1 MKQLIEKARY
11 FLFAVTAYCLTMAL
25 PLRSSGQSTEI
36 QQLILNAEKLSQFKN
51 ILRDMKAGYDIIS
64 NGYNAIRNIAEG
76 NFFLHTVFIDGL
88 MLVSPEVKKYGRIA
102 GIISLQGR
110 INSEYRSAL
119 SRFRSS
125 AIFKPRELE
134 YMANV
139 YGRLLNQSKDNLE
152 DLLLVITSSQLR
164 MSDEERLAQI
174 DRIYD
179 DIQDKLLFLRKFNE
193 SGNVLLMQRK
203 REINDI
209 KGISQ
214 FFNGKN
220 P

>member
-1 MKQLIEKARY
+1 
-11 FLFAVTAYCLTMAL
+11 
-25 PLRSSGQSTEI
+25 
-36 QQLILNAEKLSQFKN
+36 
-51 ILRDMKAGYDIIS
+51 
-64 NGYNAIRNIAEG
+64 
-76 NFFLHTVFIDGL
+76 
-88 MLVSPEVKKYGRIA
+88 
-102 GIISLQGR
+102 
-110 INSEYRSAL
+110 
-119 SRFRSS
+119 
-125 AIFKPRELE
+125 
-134 YMANV
+134 MANV

-174 DRIYD
+174 DRIYN

>member
-1 MKQLIEKARY
+1 MKQLIEKGRY

-25 PLRSSGQSTEI
+25 PFRSSGQSTEI

-51 ILRDMKAGYDIIS
+51 ILRDMKTGYDIIS

-76 NFFLHTVFIDGL
+76 NFSLHTVFLDGL
-88 MLVSPEVKKYGRIA
+88 MLVSPEVKKYGRVA
-102 GIISLQGR
+102 DIISLQGR

-119 SRFRSS
+119 SHFRGS
-125 AIFKPRELE
+125 AIFNSGELE

-174 DRIYD
+174 DRIYN

-220 P
+220 L